1 MKDLPLTFHSLT
13 LSGQVL
19 EIIIKV
25 VKDADVAFHLKAEE
39 LCFVPIEVAKI
50 CSKKV
55 YKIYSESQKSKAKA
69 KDARKN
75 KDDFYNPDGKSIGGN
90 VLTLNKYDSSI
101 PLWAYKWVLDW
112 MAECGRQLTVVQV
125 DYMNPDGAPRTFS
138 HDPSDI
144 EEQKNGTA
152 QREVE
157 ASNGPKKSQKEKMI
171 SKPLEEHVNVGDNYE
186 DIKAI
191 TNVVDIMKAAKA
203 LDIPYASFNKFIVKK
218 LERWSRDFLVD
229 FELIEPVYKGD
240 KSIDDL
246 GLKDVVAKSIFENW
260 YVSERSIEN
269 Y

>member
-1 MKDLPLTFHSLT
+1 
-13 LSGQVL
+13 
-19 EIIIKV
+19 
-25 VKDADVAFHLKAEE
+25 
-39 LCFVPIEVAKI
+39 
-50 CSKKV
+50 
-55 YKIYSESQKSKAKA
+55 
-69 KDARKN
+69 
-75 KDDFYNPDGKSIGGN
+75 
-90 VLTLNKYDSSI
+90 
-101 PLWAYKWVLDW
+101 

-138 HDPSDI
+138 HNPANSTFSHNPADI
-144 EEQKNGTA
+144 EVQKNDIA

-157 ASNGPKKSQKEKMI
+157 VSNRPKKSPKEKMI
-171 SKPLEEHVNVGDNYE
+171 SKPLEEYVNVGDNYE

-229 FELIEPVYKGD
+229 FELIQPVYKGD

-260 YVSERSIEN
+260 YVFERSIEH